1 MIQIHIASLA
11 IGFGLGMMFVVLIVG
26 LDAINK
32 KDD

>member
-1 MIQIHIASLA
+1 MIQIDVDSLS
-11 IGFGLGMMFVVLIVG
+11 IGFGLGMMFVVLIAG